1 MSRMSFAT
9 HRIKPGRWRVN
20 WNARHTTKMY
30 VIASFLELP
39 E

>member
-9 HRIKPGRWRVN
+9 HRIKPRRWRVN
-20 WNARHTTKMY
+20 SNTRPTIKMY
-30 VIASFLELP
+30 VIMSFLELQ